1 MAHVG
6 TMKCP
11 VPKCAGTAAVSHSK
25 TNTRNVQC
33 PFCGFSGY
41 GQEGSKAAK
50 LIDAATTPSE
60 DADAKP
66 TPPAAG
72 KGGGLLIGG

>member
-6 TMKCP
+6 TMACP
-11 VPKCAGTAAVSHSK
+11 MPKCAGHAAVSHSK
-25 TNTRNVQC
+25 SGTRNVSC

-41 GQEGSKAAK
+41 GQEGSKAAR
-50 LIDAATTPSE
+50 LIDAATTPSD

-66 TPPAAG
+66 PAPPAPRKSTLMG
-72 KGGGLLIGG
+72 